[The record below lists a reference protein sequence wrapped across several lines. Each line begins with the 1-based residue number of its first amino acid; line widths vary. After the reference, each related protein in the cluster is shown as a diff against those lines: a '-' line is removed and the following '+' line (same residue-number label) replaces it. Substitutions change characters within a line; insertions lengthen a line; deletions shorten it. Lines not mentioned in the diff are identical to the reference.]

1 MKHDFAGQAASYAA
15 FRPDYPPA
23 LFEFIATLAPQ
34 RRLAWDCGTGSG
46 QAAVG
51 LAGYFDRVIATDA
64 SAAQLAHA
72 RPHER
77 VEYRLALAEESGLPD
92 RSVDLAAVA
101 QALHWFDLDR
111 FYPEVRR
118 VLTPGGALAV
128 WSYGDP
134 VLDDPEVDA
143 ALQRFNKETLA
154 PYWHPGRQHV
164 RDGYRGLP
172 FPFAEVPALTLTLER
187 SWTLAE
193 LSGYVRTWSAVGRS
207 VAALGPD
214 PVAPLEAE
222 LARRRGDPAV
232 RHVVRWPL
240 SVRAGTVP

>member
-1 MKHDFAGQAASYAA
+1 MKHDFSDRAASYAA

-23 LFEFIATLAPQ
+23 LCEFIATLAPH

-46 QAAVG
+46 QAAVA
-51 LAGYFDRVIATDA
+51 LTRYFDRVIATDA

-77 VEYRLALAEESGLPD
+77 VEYRVALAEDSGLPD
-92 RSVDLAAVA
+92 RSVALATVA

-118 VLTPGGALAV
+118 VLAAGGALAV

-134 VLDDPEVDA
+134 VLDDPELDA
-143 ALQRFNKETLA
+143 ALQRFSKETLA

-164 RDGYRGLP
+164 RDSYRGLP
-172 FPFAEVPALTLTLER
+172 FPFVEVATPRLTLER
-187 SWTLAE
+187 LWTLAE
-193 LSGYVRTWSAVGRS
+193 FSGYVRTWSAVGRS
-207 VAALGPD
+207 VGALGPD

-222 LARRRGDPAV
+222 LARRWGGSSA
-232 RHVVRWPL
+232 RHMVRWPL